1 MVAKEQGRKAR
12 QQDSASDE
20 WDALKGDIEGMADAA
35 VGRGRHFTE
44 MARMQAAEYA
54 NRRKEG
60 AAQSVAD
67 VATSLREATRSFD
80 DRPNIRAVVDTA
92 AEGLEQFADSIRSRS
107 FDDMIADLEEI
118 AQRHP
123 TATAILS
130 VAAGFLTARFI
141 KSTSG
146 TRRRHQVVAARA
158 HHSSA

>member
-1 MVAKEQGRKAR
+1 MGAKEQDREAR
-12 QQDSASDE
+12 QQDFAGDE
-20 WDALKGDIEGMADAA
+20 WDALKGDIEDIADEAI
-35 VGRGRHFTE
+35 GRGRHYTE
-44 MARMQAAEYA
+44 MARMQVADYA

-67 VATSLREATRSFD
+67 VAMSLREATRSFD

-92 AEGLEQFADSIRSRS
+92 AEGLEQFADSIRNRS

-123 TATAILS
+123 AATAILS

-146 TRRRHQVVAARA
+146 TRRRQQVVAARA
-158 HHSSA
+158 GHRSA